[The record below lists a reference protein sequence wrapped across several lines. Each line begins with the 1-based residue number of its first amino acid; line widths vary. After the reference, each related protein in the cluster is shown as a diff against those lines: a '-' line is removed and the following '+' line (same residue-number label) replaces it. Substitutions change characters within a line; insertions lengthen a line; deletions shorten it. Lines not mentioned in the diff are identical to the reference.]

1 MKPIGLPPG
10 TGTGSTPAGIKPE
23 SLAMIERLISF
34 DTTSRDSNLG
44 LIEHVRDWLKPF
56 GIDST
61 LVYDATHKKA
71 NLFATVWGK
80 NGPPSGQSGQS
91 GQSGKA
97 VRPGIVLSGH
107 TDVVPVD
114 GQAWDTNPFQ
124 ATIKDG
130 RLFAR
135 GACDMKGYLGVAL
148 AMTPRFCAADLKA
161 PIHFALS
168 YDEEVGCIG
177 VRGLIEL
184 LTKQGFKA
192 AGVIVG
198 EPTSMQVITA
208 HKGKRSY
215 RCTVHGKEAHS
226 ALTPQGVNAIEYA
239 AQIITYIRHMADR
252 MVQLEPR
259 DNGFD
264 VPFTTLQTGTIKGGT
279 AGNIVPAQ
287 CVFDWEFRYL
297 PGANPDAIEGEVRSY
312 AASLLPA
319 MKKVSAAAGIDID
332 LSSDAPGSHA
342 PDSHAITQL
351 AIALARND
359 KTAKVAYATEAG
371 LFEKAGLPSIICGPG
386 SIEQAHKPN
395 EYCDLAQLAQCEAFM
410 DRLLDNMCQ

>member
-1 MKPIGLPPG
+1 MKSEII
-10 TGTGSTPAGIKPE
+10 PAIKSE
-23 SLAMIERLISF
+23 SLEMIEKLVSF

-44 LIEHVRDWLKPF
+44 LIEWVRDWLQQQ
-56 GIDST
+56 GVESS
-61 LVYDATHKKA
+61 LVYNKEKNKA
-71 NLFATVWGK
+71 NLFATIH
-80 NGPPSGQSGQS
+80 
-91 GQSGKA
+91 GKA
-97 VRPGIVLSGH
+97 GKLTTPGIVLSGH

-114 GQAWDTNPFQ
+114 GQAWDTDPFK

-135 GACDMKGYLGVAL
+135 GACDMKGFIGTAL
-148 AMTPRFCAADLKA
+148 AMTPRFVSAGLKA

-168 YDEEVGCIG
+168 YDEEVGCVG
-177 VRGLIEL
+177 VRGLIEQ
-184 LTKQGFKA
+184 LTREKFKA

-208 HKGKRSY
+208 HKGKRSF

-239 AQIITYIRHMADR
+239 AQIITYIRHVADR
-252 MVQLEPR
+252 MGQLEPR

-279 AGNIVPAQ
+279 ATNIVPAQ

-297 PGANPDAIEGEVRSY
+297 PGANPDAIEREVRGY
-312 AASLLPA
+312 AESLLPA
-319 MKKVSAAAGIDID
+319 MKRVSAEAGIEITQ
-332 LSSDAPGSHA
+332 SSDAPGSYLADTHA
-342 PDSHAITQL
+342 VTQL

-395 EYCDLAQLAQCEAFM
+395 EYCDLAQIAQCEAFM
-410 DRLLDNMCQ
+410 DRFLVNMCQ

>member
-1 MKPIGLPPG
+1 MKSEII
-10 TGTGSTPAGIKPE
+10 PAIKSE
-23 SLAMIERLISF
+23 SLEMIEKLVSF

-44 LIEHVRDWLKPF
+44 LIEWVRDWLQQL
-56 GIDST
+56 GVESS
-61 LVYDATHKKA
+61 LVYNKEKNKA
-71 NLFATVWGK
+71 NLFATIH
-80 NGPPSGQSGQS
+80 
-91 GQSGKA
+91 GKA
-97 VRPGIVLSGH
+97 GKLTTPGIVLSGH

-114 GQAWDTNPFQ
+114 GQAWDTDPFK

-135 GACDMKGYLGVAL
+135 GACDMKGFIGTAL
-148 AMTPRFCAADLKA
+148 AMTPRFVSADLKA

-168 YDEEVGCIG
+168 YDEEVGCVG
-177 VRGLIEL
+177 VRGLIEQ
-184 LTKQGFKA
+184 LTRENFKA

-208 HKGKRSY
+208 HKGKRSF

-239 AQIITYIRHMADR
+239 AQIITYIRHVADR
-252 MVQLEPR
+252 MGQLEPR

-279 AGNIVPAQ
+279 ATNIVPAQ

-297 PGANPDAIEGEVRSY
+297 PGANPDAIEREVRGY
-312 AASLLPA
+312 AESLLPA
-319 MKKVSAAAGIDID
+319 MKRVSAEAGIEITQ
-332 LSSDAPGSHA
+332 SSDAPGSYLADTHA
-342 PDSHAITQL
+342 VTQL

-386 SIEQAHKPN
+386 SIQQAHKPN
-395 EYCDLAQLAQCEAFM
+395 EYCDLAQIAQCEAFM
-410 DRLLDNMCQ
+410 DRFLVNMCQ

>member
-1 MKPIGLPPG
+1 MNMNNSKAVASEVK
-10 TGTGSTPAGIKPE
+10 TEVNPA
-23 SLAMIERLISF
+23 SMAMIEKLISF

-44 LIEHVRDWLKPF
+44 LIEWVRDWLKQQ
-56 GIDST
+56 GIASS
-61 LVYDATHKKA
+61 LVYNNEKTKA
-71 NLFATVWGK
+71 NLFATIHG
-80 NGPPSGQSGQS
+80 SG
-91 GQSGKA
+91 A
-97 VRPGIVLSGH
+97 PVRPGIVLSGH

-114 GQAWDTNPFQ
+114 GQPWDSDPFK
-124 ATIKDG
+124 ATIRDG

-135 GACDMKGYLGVAL
+135 GACDMKSYLGIAL
-148 AMTPRFCAADLKA
+148 GMTPRFAAA
-161 PIHFALS
+161 PLQAPVHFALS

-177 VRGLIEL
+177 VRGLIDQ
-184 LTKQGFKA
+184 LTREGFKA

-239 AQIITYIRHMADR
+239 AQVITYIRHVADR
-252 MVQLEPR
+252 MAQLEPR

-264 VPFTTLQTGTIKGGT
+264 VPFTTLMTGTIKGGT
-279 AGNIVPAQ
+279 ASNIVPAQ
-287 CVFDWEFRYL
+287 CAFDWEFRYL
-297 PGANPDAIEGEVRSY
+297 PGANPDAIEKEIRGF
-312 AASLLPA
+312 ADSLLPA
-319 MKKVSAAAGIDID
+319 MKKVSATSGIDIK
-332 LSSDAPGSHA
+332 LTSDAPGSNLA
-342 PDSHAITQL
+342 DSHAVTQL

-359 KTAKVAYATEAG
+359 RTAKVAYATEAG

-395 EYCDLAQLAQCEAFM
+395 EYCDLAQLVQCEAFM
-410 DRLLDNMCQ
+410 DRLLDNLCH

>member
-1 MKPIGLPPG
+1 MKSEII
-10 TGTGSTPAGIKPE
+10 PAIKSE
-23 SLAMIERLISF
+23 SLEMIEKLVSF

-44 LIEHVRDWLKPF
+44 LIEWVRDWLQQL
-56 GIDST
+56 GVESS
-61 LVYDATHKKA
+61 LVYNKEKNKA
-71 NLFATVWGK
+71 NLFATIH
-80 NGPPSGQSGQS
+80 
-91 GQSGKA
+91 GKA
-97 VRPGIVLSGH
+97 GKLTTPGIVLSGH

-114 GQAWDTNPFQ
+114 GQAWDTDPFK

-135 GACDMKGYLGVAL
+135 GACDMKGFIGTAL
-148 AMTPRFCAADLKA
+148 AMTPRFVAAGLKA

-168 YDEEVGCIG
+168 YDEEVGCVG
-177 VRGLIEL
+177 VRGLIEQ
-184 LTKQGFKA
+184 LTREKFKA

-208 HKGKRSY
+208 HKGKRSF

-239 AQIITYIRHMADR
+239 AQIITYIRHVADR
-252 MVQLEPR
+252 MGQLEPR

-279 AGNIVPAQ
+279 ATNIVPAQ

-297 PGANPDAIEGEVRSY
+297 PGANPDAIEREVRGY
-312 AASLLPA
+312 AESLLPA
-319 MKKVSAAAGIDID
+319 MKRVSAEAGIEITQ
-332 LSSDAPGSHA
+332 SSDAPGSYLADTHA
-342 PDSHAITQL
+342 VTQL

-395 EYCDLAQLAQCEAFM
+395 EYCDLAQIAQCEAFM
-410 DRLLDNMCQ
+410 DRFLVNMCQ